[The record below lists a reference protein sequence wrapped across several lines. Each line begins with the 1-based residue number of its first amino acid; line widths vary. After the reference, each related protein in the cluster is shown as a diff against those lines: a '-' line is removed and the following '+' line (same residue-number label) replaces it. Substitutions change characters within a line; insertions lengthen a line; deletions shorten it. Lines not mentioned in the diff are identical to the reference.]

1 MPLRGLPEETILVL
15 IVTLIV
21 FILTV
26 WYDTRVRAGHRPFRR
41 PLAAFD
47 VIWAALGRGAET
59 GRVIHLSPGAGTV
72 GNRVTTAETMIGLL
86 AAERIATEAAFNGAA
101 ILVSSGDAVSHLALR
116 GIVRQAY
123 YRSGQS
129 QIFNAASVQ
138 LLAHQDP
145 MAYASGVSTLYERQ
159 RLEASQLIGSF
170 GQELLLVGETG
181 AQRDL
186 PQMMGTTTPV
196 GLPLMF
202 LSTRSVLIGEEVF
215 AADAYLATV
224 PDPQARLMTQDFL
237 RTILILVIVL
247 GIIYSLI
254 QPVVGLPP
262 LPGI

>member
-15 IVTLIV
+15 LVTLIV

-41 PLAAFD
+41 PLVAFE

-72 GNRVTTAETMIGLL
+72 GNRVTTAETVVGLL
-86 AAERIATEAAFNGAA
+86 AAERIATEAAFNGAS
-101 ILVSSGDAVSHLALR
+101 ILVSSGDAVAHLALR

-129 QIFNAASVQ
+129 QLFNPASVQ

-145 MAYASGVSTLYERQ
+145 MAYAAGVSALYARQ
-159 RLEASQLIGSF
+159 RLEASQMIGNF
-170 GQELLLVGETG
+170 GQELLLVGEIG
-181 AQRDL
+181 VQRDL
-186 PQMMGTTTPV
+186 PQMIGTTTPA
-196 GLPLMF
+196 GLPLSF

-224 PDPQARLMTQDFL
+224 PGPQARLITQDFL
-237 RTILILVIVL
+237 RAILILVIVL
-247 GIIYSLI
+247 GTIYSLL
-254 QPVVGLPP
+254 QPIIGLPP
-262 LPGI
+262 IV